1 MNRVILMGRLAKDPD
16 VRTTKSGKMFARM
29 TIAVD
34 RFGKDKGADFIN
46 LLAWE
51 KTAEFAG
58 KYLAKGRKILVEGH
72 IQTGSYE
79 AEDGSKRYTFDVGV
93 DRMEFCD
100 SKGTSAKNAQV
111 DEPFTVTDDDIPF

>member
-100 SKGTSAKNAQV
+100 SKPADAKPAQA
-111 DEPFTVTDDDIPF
+111 EESFTVTDDMIPF